1 MTRIAAPILAVA
13 LAACGPAQSPT
24 PVSPETTDDTPAT
37 AVEPAQP
44 AVDSAKLATVLAAQG
59 EEHQARYQYRHPK
72 ETLEFFGVAPGMTV
86 AEVLPGGGWYS
97 QLLLP
102 YLGSEGTLVGITY
115 DYEMWPKFGIF
126 SAEDIEANFSG
137 WTTKWPEQAKSWGE
151 GDRADVAAT
160 EFGSVPDE
168 LAASVDVV
176 LFVRALHN
184 LSRFENDGGY
194 LTTALAETYKLLK
207 PGGIVGVVQHQ
218 APDSKSDEWAD
229 GSHGYLKRD
238 NLVAAMEA
246 AGFEYVADSDV
257 NANPK
262 DQPGEEDIVWRLP
275 PTFATSRDNP
285 ELQAEMAAI
294 GESNRMTL
302 KFRKPAE

>member
-1 MTRIAAPILAVA
+1 MIRIAAPILAVA
-13 LAACGPAQSPT
+13 LAACGPAQSPA
-24 PVSPETTDDTPAT
+24 PVSPETTDDAPAT
-37 AVEPAQP
+37 AVEAAQP

-126 SAEDIEANFSG
+126 SAEDIEARFSG

-168 LAASVDVV
+168 LADSVDVV

-184 LSRFENDGGY
+184 LSRFEADGGY
-194 LTTALAETYKLLK
+194 LTTALAETYKILK

-238 NLVAAMEA
+238 NLITAMEA
-246 AGFEYVADSDV
+246 AGFEYVADSDI

-262 DQPGEEDIVWRLP
+262 DQPGEDDIVWRLP

-285 ELQAEMAAI
+285 ELKAEMAAI